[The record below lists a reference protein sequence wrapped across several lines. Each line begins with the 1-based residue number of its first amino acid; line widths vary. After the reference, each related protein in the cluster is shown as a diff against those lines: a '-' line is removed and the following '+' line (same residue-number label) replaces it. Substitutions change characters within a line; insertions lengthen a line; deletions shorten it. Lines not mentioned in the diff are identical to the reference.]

1 MNPDVDTP
9 DGQTPA
15 AATPAPA
22 TPSAADSAVHASH
35 DVLIVGGGLV
45 GASLAIALDRL
56 GLDVGLVEAA
66 PPGSL
71 PAVFDERN
79 LSFAEATVN
88 ALSALGVLAKLRA
101 PTGSI
106 RRIHISR
113 RGDFG
118 RAVLEAERYGREE
131 FGRIVVARDFGEAL
145 EARLAELP
153 RLQRYRPVR
162 FVGLAD
168 GDPAW
173 RAIRVADGAGERVL
187 RARLLVAA
195 DGTRSGVREALAIG
209 ADEYDYGQTL
219 FVTRLRGERAPDGT
233 AYERLGAEGPTA
245 LLPRGDRHYGLIH
258 SVATANAEEVAA
270 LDEAGFIARAQEAFG
285 WRAGRFLACGARSLY
300 PAIRVLAR
308 RTTERRAVL
317 VGNAAQT
324 IHPIGAQGF
333 NLGLRDAMTLAELI
347 ERQLATGTAG
357 GAVDCGADELLERYA
372 QRRASDR
379 ERTVAFSDGAAR
391 LAANDSG
398 LMRPLRSLGL
408 FAVDRLP
415 SAQSFLVGGAM
426 GYRGD
431 VPALCRGEHDDL
443 RSFGGRA

>member
-1 MNPDVDTP
+1 MNSD
-9 DGQTPA
+9 
-15 AATPAPA
+15 ATEQLSA
-22 TPSAADSAVHASH
+22 TAAVHASH

-45 GASLAIALDRL
+45 GASLAIALDRI

-66 PPGSL
+66 PPGAL

-79 LSFAEATVN
+79 LSFAEATLN
-88 ALSALGVLAKLRA
+88 ALGALGVLARLRA
-101 PTGSI
+101 PTGAI

-118 RAVLEAERYGREE
+118 RSVLDAARYGREE

-153 RLQRYRPVR
+153 RLHRYRPVR

-168 GDPAW
+168 GEDGW

-195 DGTRSGVREALAIG
+195 DGTRSGVREACGIA

-219 FVTRLRGERAPDGT
+219 FVTRLRCERAPDGT
-233 AYERLGAEGPTA
+233 AFERLGDEGPTA

-258 SVATANAEEVAA
+258 GVANADATAVAG
-270 LDEAGFIARAQEAFG
+270 LDEAGFLARAQQAFG
-285 WRAGRFLACGARSLY
+285 WRAGRFVSCGARSLY
-300 PAIRVLAR
+300 PAIRVLAQ
-308 RTTERRAVL
+308 RTTAPRTVL

-347 ERQLATGTAG
+347 EQDLAAPDRA
-357 GAVDCGADELLERYA
+357 GAVDCGSADLLERYVR
-372 QRRASDR
+372 RRAPDR
-379 ERTVAFSDGAAR
+379 ERTVEFSDGLAR
-391 LAANDSG
+391 LASNETA

-408 FAVDRLP
+408 LALDRLP
-415 SAQSFLVGGAM
+415 TAQSMLVGGAM

-431 VPALCRGEHDDL
+431 VPALCRGDEPDL
-443 RSFGGRA
+443 PDLPGRSGGHGGRA